1 MGYDENEIEIEIHCG
16 AWQITTKNREP
27 GAKTESAFFF
37 RNGLLIEQNDEF
49 QKWVAASWVSDE
61 SPRVSTSSF
70 AGNIQDAFYGFDIAR
85 MLEGHMAELLFGNIG
100 WGFRLLLTFVRNDN
114 STVLYPVDSV
124 GEVANGERLSNFSG
138 SNREELEKITG

>member
-1 MGYDENEIEIEIHCG
+1 
-16 AWQITTKNREP
+16 
-27 GAKTESAFFF
+27 
-37 RNGLLIEQNDEF
+37 
-49 QKWVAASWVSDE
+49 
-61 SPRVSTSSF
+61 
-70 AGNIQDAFYGFDIAR
+70 
-85 MLEGHMAELLFGNIG
+85 MAELLFGNIG